1 LDVRGALDENAVARV
16 ERELARCKTSKPM
29 PLYVNLNKL
38 DTFNLK
44 ALFLLMEFLYR
55 LRDSYTYIMLIDD
68 SNKTISAL
76 QHFDLENILEVLFPD
91 YPYRSVSRVS

>member
-1 LDVRGALDENAVARV
+1 MDVRGALDENTVARV
-16 ERELARCKTSKPM
+16 EREFARCKTSKPM

-38 DTFNLK
+38 DTFNSK

-68 SNKTISAL
+68 SDKTISAL
-76 QHFDLENILEVLFPD
+76 HHFDLENILEVLFPD